1 MRVTDAPKSLFLLLL
16 STFSLTSSATT
27 ISPTLTRPNL
37 SLPTLGPVHY
47 AQTPSLSIEYYDSAP
62 DNATAPVAILA
73 HGFPYSI
80 DTFVDVVPKLKIE
93 GYRVIVPSLRG
104 FGNTTFL
111 SSSTPRSAEQ
121 AALGKDVIDL
131 MDALKIQKAIFAGY
145 DWGTVVVNV
154 AAALWP
160 DRCSGMVAAN
170 SYLIQNR
177 ETAWNVASA
186 STYPVKWYYYVFLT
200 PPGYNSLASDTKG
213 WAKEL
218 WSKNSPNWTY
228 TEAQLDAA
236 ALAFHNPDY
245 VDIATNFYR
254 NRLLYAPGDPS
265 YAELANMLDKQPVIT
280 VPSVTL
286 DPDQAVVFPAT
297 NGSAT
302 AKYFAG
308 PRVHH
313 IVMGCGENIPL
324 ERPKIFADAVLEVA
338 QLDSGHPAQ
347 S

>member
-1 MRVTDAPKSLFLLLL
+1 MRTVYTSGGFSLLSLFA
-16 STFSLTSSATT
+16 FSLTAIAAT
-27 ISPTLTRPNL
+27 ISTTATGPGS
-37 SLPTLGPVHY
+37 SLPTLGPVYY
-47 AQTPSLSIEYYDSAP
+47 AKTPKLSIEYYDSAP
-62 DNATAPVAILA
+62 KNTKAPVAILA

-80 DTFVDVVPKLKIE
+80 DTYVDVVPKLEKE

-111 SSSTPRSAEQ
+111 SATTLRSAEQ
-121 AALGKDVIDL
+121 AALGKDIIDL
-131 MDALKIQKAIFAGY
+131 MDVLKIEKAVFAGY

-160 DRCSGMVAAN
+160 ERCSGMVAAN

-177 ETAWNVASA
+177 ATAWNVAPA
-186 STYPVKWYYYVFLT
+186 SSYPVKWYYYVFLT
-200 PPGYNSLASDTKG
+200 PPGYSSLASDTKG
-213 WAKEL
+213 WAEVL

-236 ALAFHNPDY
+236 SLAFHNPDY

-265 YAELANMLDKQPVIT
+265 YAELANKLDTQPLIT

-297 NGSAT
+297 NGSTT

-313 IVMGCGENIPL
+313 IVKGCGEAIPL
-324 ERPKIFADAVLEVA
+324 ERPDVFANAILEVA
-338 QLDSGHPAQ
+338 KLGSPR
-347 S
+347 